1 MKRLEAVIFDWAGT
15 AVDFGSMAPVAAI
28 TRLFADKGIQLSA
41 PEVRKDM
48 GLFKKDHIRLIL
60 KSSRVSEEWQRA
72 NGQAPTENDVDS
84 MFNHFAAIQME
95 ALERHSD
102 VIRGVAGLA
111 ENLRRRGLKIGGTTG
126 YTRPMLDLLVTQA
139 VKQGYCTDLSYC
151 PDDVGGGRPH
161 PWMCLRLAYDF
172 RLSATAAAVKVGD
185 TLSDIEEG
193 LNAGM
198 WTVGVTVT
206 GNEMGLTPSQL
217 ASLPRDEYRRRL
229 TAIGER
235 MKAGGAHYVV
245 DRADQM
251 DLIVDQIDCRLA
263 AGERP

>member
-1 MKRLEAVIFDWAGT
+1 MNRLEAVIFDWAGT
-15 AVDFGSMAPVAAI
+15 TIDFGSMAPVAAI
-28 TRLFADKGIQLSA
+28 TRLFAQRGIQLSD
-41 PEVRKDM
+41 PEVRQDV
-48 GLFKKDHIRLIL
+48 GLFKKDHIRRIL
-60 KSSRVSEEWQRA
+60 KSSRVREEWQRA
-72 NGQAPTENDVDS
+72 KAQTPTENDVDS
-84 MFNHFAAIQME
+84 MFKDFAAIQME
-95 ALERHSD
+95 ALEHHSE

-126 YTRPMLDLLVTQA
+126 YTRPMLDLLVA
-139 VKQGYCTDLSYC
+139 RASDEGYRPDLSYC

-161 PWMCLRLAYDF
+161 PWMCLRLATEF

-198 WTVGVTVT
+198 WTVGVAVT

-217 ASLPRDEYRRRL
+217 ASLARDEYGRRL
-229 TAIGER
+229 TAIRDR
-235 MKAGGAHYVV
+235 MKAAGAHYVI
-245 DRADQM
+245 DSAEEM
-251 DLIVDQIDCRLA
+251 DLVVEQIDCRLA